1 MESAVYSIYKVSV
14 VNSVRNSLF
23 ICREY
28 HIQPSEILR
37 MPYWIYEEY
46 LANIKDIQKKEE
58 KEQKD
63 QDKRYNSM
71 MPKMPSMP
79 SMPKMSAPAM
89 PKISIPKF

>member
-71 MPKMPSMP
+71 MPKMPSI
-79 SMPKMSAPAM
+79 PKMSAPAM

>member
-79 SMPKMSAPAM
+79 KMSAPAM
-89 PKISIPKF
+89 PKVSIPKF

>member
-1 MESAVYSIYKVSV
+1 MESAVYSMYKVSV

-63 QDKRYNSM
+63 QNKRYNSM
-71 MPKMPSMP
+71 MPKMP

>member
-79 SMPKMSAPAM
+79 KMSAPTM

>member
-1 MESAVYSIYKVSV
+1 MELGLYSMYKVSV
-14 VNSVRNSLF
+14 AASVRNDLF

-28 HIQPSEILR
+28 HIQPSEMLR

-63 QDKRYNSM
+63 QDKRYNSI
-71 MPKMPSMP
+71 MPKMP

>member
-79 SMPKMSAPAM
+79 KMAAPAM

>member
-28 HIQPSEILR
+28 HIQPSEMLR

-79 SMPKMSAPAM
+79 KMTAPAM

>member
-71 MPKMPSMP
+71 IPKMP
-79 SMPKMSAPAM
+79 SMPKMSAPVM

>member
-1 MESAVYSIYKVSV
+1 MELAVYSMYKVSV
-14 VNSVRNSLF
+14 VSSVRNDLF

-28 HIQPSEILR
+28 HIQPSETLR

-63 QDKRYNSM
+63 QDKRYNGM
-71 MPKMPSMP
+71 VPKMPSMP
-79 SMPKMSAPAM
+79 KISAPAM
-89 PKISIPKF
+89 PKVSIPKF

>member
-79 SMPKMSAPAM
+79 KMSAPVM

>member
-1 MESAVYSIYKVSV
+1 MESAVYSMYKVSV

-28 HIQPSEILR
+28 HIQPSEMLR

-79 SMPKMSAPAM
+79 KMSVPAM

>member
-71 MPKMPSMP
+71 MPKMPN
-79 SMPKMSAPAM
+79 MPKMSAPAM

>member
-71 MPKMPSMP
+71 MPKIPSI
-79 SMPKMSAPAM
+79 PKISAPAM

>member
-1 MESAVYSIYKVSV
+1 MASAVYSIYKVSV

-79 SMPKMSAPAM
+79 KMSAPAM

>member
-63 QDKRYNSM
+63 QDKRYNGM
-71 MPKMPSMP
+71 MPKMP
-79 SMPKMSAPAM
+79 SMPKMSAPSM

>member
-28 HIQPSEILR
+28 YIQPSEILR

-79 SMPKMSAPAM
+79 KMSAPAM

>member
-1 MESAVYSIYKVSV
+1 MESAVYSMYKVSV

-79 SMPKMSAPAM
+79 KMSVPAM

>member
-1 MESAVYSIYKVSV
+1 MELGLYSMYKVSV
-14 VNSVRNSLF
+14 AASVRNDLF

-28 HIQPSEILR
+28 HIQPSEMLR

-63 QDKRYNSM
+63 QDIELAQKCPRVVVLSN
-71 MPKMPSMP
+71 KE
-79 SMPKMSAPAM
+79 
-89 PKISIPKF
+89 

>member
-71 MPKMPSMP
+71 MPKMPSI
-79 SMPKMSAPAM
+79 PKMSAPTM

>member
-28 HIQPSEILR
+28 HIQPSEMLR

-79 SMPKMSAPAM
+79 KMSAPAM

>member
-1 MESAVYSIYKVSV
+1 MYKVSV
-14 VNSVRNSLF
+14 AASVRNDLF

-28 HIQPSEILR
+28 HIQPSEMLR

-71 MPKMPSMP
+71 MPKM
-79 SMPKMSAPAM
+79 SAPAM

>member
-71 MPKMPSMP
+71 MPKIP

>member
-79 SMPKMSAPAM
+79 KMSAPAM
-89 PKISIPKF
+89 PKISIHKF

>member
-28 HIQPSEILR
+28 HIQPSEILK

-58 KEQKD
+58 KEQKY

-71 MPKMPSMP
+71 MPKMP

>member
-1 MESAVYSIYKVSV
+1 MELGLYSMYKVSV

-79 SMPKMSAPAM
+79 KMSAPAM

>member
-79 SMPKMSAPAM
+79 KMSAPAM

>member
-1 MESAVYSIYKVSV
+1 MESAVYSMYKVSV

-63 QDKRYNSM
+63 QDKRYNSI
-71 MPKMPSMP
+71 MPKMP

>member
-14 VNSVRNSLF
+14 VASVRNDLF

-71 MPKMPSMP
+71 MPKIPSI
-79 SMPKMSAPAM
+79 PKMSAPAM

>member
-23 ICREY
+23 ICKEY

-79 SMPKMSAPAM
+79 KMSAPAM

>member
-1 MESAVYSIYKVSV
+1 MVSAVYSIYKVSV

-79 SMPKMSAPAM
+79 KMSAPAM

>member
-63 QDKRYNSM
+63 QDKRYNSI
-71 MPKMPSMP
+71 MPKMP

>member
-63 QDKRYNSM
+63 QDKRYNSV
-71 MPKMPSMP
+71 MPKMP

>member
-28 HIQPSEILR
+28 HIQPSEMLR

-71 MPKMPSMP
+71 MPKMPSI
-79 SMPKMSAPAM
+79 PKMSAPAM

>member
-63 QDKRYNSM
+63 QDKRYNSI
-71 MPKMPSMP
+71 MPKIPN
-79 SMPKMSAPAM
+79 MPKMSAPSM

>member
-1 MESAVYSIYKVSV
+1 MGSAVYSIYKVSV

-71 MPKMPSMP
+71 IPKMP
-79 SMPKMSAPAM
+79 SMPKMSAPSM

>member
-79 SMPKMSAPAM
+79 KMSAPPM

>member
-79 SMPKMSAPAM
+79 KISAPAM

>member
-14 VNSVRNSLF
+14 AASVRNDLF

-28 HIQPSEILR
+28 HIQPSEMLR

-71 MPKMPSMP
+71 MPKMPG
-79 SMPKMSAPAM
+79 MPKMSAPAM